1 MSIWK
6 RNKKRSKIRKAL
18 NILLCLIFILLILP
32 QSFELPVKGMQKID
46 YNQESFWY
54 YPWGKSGTHKGV
66 DIFGRTGTP
75 VTASVRGF
83 VVATGDGK
91 VSGKY
96 VVVLGP
102 KLRFHYFAHLNSINT
117 KTNAFVTI
125 GDQIGTLGATGNA
138 IGKPPHLHYSI
149 ISWVPHIWRADFSPQ
164 GWRKMFYLNPIEFL
178 NECYE

>member
-1 MSIWK
+1 MISWK
-6 RNKKRSKIRKAL
+6 RTKKRSKLRKFG
-18 NILLCLIFILLILP
+18 NIILAIVLLILVLP
-32 QSFELPVKGMQKID
+32 QSFELPVKGMQKGD

-54 YPWGKSGTHKGV
+54 YPWGKSGVHKGV
-66 DIFGRTGTP
+66 DIFGKTGTP
-75 VTASVRGF
+75 VLASVRGF
-83 VVATGDGK
+83 VIAKGDGK
-91 VSGKY
+91 ISGKY

-117 KTNAFVTI
+117 KISKFVSI

-149 ISWVPHIWRADFSPQ
+149 ICWIPHIWRTGFSPQ